1 MIGADRNTML
11 QDLVIIVQALIMP
24 APPDDSFGATLA
36 KRGGP

>member
-1 MIGADRNTML
+1 ML

-24 APPDDSFGATLA
+24 SPPDDSSGATLA